1 MSDTRH
7 AVYLTFFLDV
17 LVVYHVQFCD
27 TMSDTLFA
35 TQPTFLINSP
45 FTKYTDYVADSDI
58 SSGSHS
64 SIPSIS
70 PDSCSVSS
78 ISIDSGNI
86 KIESS
91 NNSNVMEMTQNSN
104 VINSTNA
111 IISNVA
117 CTQSDLSKGMPD
129 SPRIFMKATLKAMTM
144 GLNTAGNQLIEDDW
158 LKLWCQNKLR
168 TSMDKL
174 GNLVLQ
180 KLIVKIQG
188 QYINLLVVYT
198 DENINH
204 FEHVFSC
211 LFNDPQ
217 QRWNDNSWWWNYYTR
232 IWIKFNNITKINRNK
247 LEDLPKNKSHIF
259 VKNINKVQVWQVIY
273 VWIKNQ
279 NLDEILLKL
288 TNNAI
293 QLKCVKISPTLIVFL
308 YELTC
313 TLHEKNLV
321 SQNAHTTKKT
331 RTKKST
337 IYYTSRQL
345 DLHDDVHDWMQDAY
359 ENKDGLIYL
368 LIFDAWNEETNQI
381 NPKLKNGI
389 TDNMDPKISL
399 SQWSTDPEI
408 QLYLLHSLSYMVM
421 KYLIFYRLLNVGLEG
436 AFWWTTETFH
446 SPLKDIYYT
455 MKKIWYA
462 HYYHIAATKKYIE
475 PQKANKNYKRTTFNK
490 SSNSNNN
497 NQEYQIQ
504 ATGEQRNEWKTS
516 QCEVTWFKGF
526 SYQEISADS
535 IIQPTMSFKDD
546 SNLWTLPLSCG
557 WGLFSHAT
565 LKGLQ
570 AAGNHIWKGGKTV
583 DDKTAWKSAQ
593 ATWNSKR
600 ILTIKELTIAE
611 IEQEICEIKQKIA
624 NTMSNV
630 NCKWSTYDPMSN
642 LAFRT
647 NKSKEYCQ
655 HKFAKHK
662 DIHGSDWSKVSTSK
676 AAVPVY
682 HDGKFYG
689 FDLKQRSKCQMK
701 NIQSIEYATC
711 AQFLKDE
718 GYIVMDSGAEM
729 IGNQWY
735 GDTDLKENG
744 ERTIDGIVKTK
755 AEIDNNSVDINKDF
769 EPIFH
774 EKKLKQKSTNKQANK
789 SASNCPNQLI
799 SPTTLAFLENEND
812 CRVTTNESTLNQWDE
827 EDFDYDST
835 NNNNNSNCNSNTN
848 NSNSNG
854 NNNTNYTN
862 TKSNPKR
869 QSWIKVPNQNAYLQN
884 QQQIF
889 PLLKNKQNTCNIM
902 SQVRSA
908 RKQIPRANSRN
919 NNNQKNNNKNNGK
932 NKDKK
937 THSKKNATVMKT
949 NFNNRSQKQRNGTKR
964 NSKMQNIST
973 PDSKRRRTIKSSKLQ
988 QYNDFD
994 NGNNTVIDDADDPIE
1009 TICDDEDSQENL
1021 FYSQQDVIDLID
1033 D

>member
-1 MSDTRH
+1 MYVCDKMSH
-7 AVYLTFFLDV
+7 
-17 LVVYHVQFCD
+17 
-27 TMSDTLFA
+27 TLFA
-35 TQPTFLINSP
+35 TYPPFSVNSH

-58 SSGSHS
+58 SSGSPS
-64 SIPSIS
+64 SISNIS
-70 PDSCSVSS
+70 ADSCSVSG
-78 ISIDSGNI
+78 ISVDSGNI
-86 KIESS
+86 KVESP
-91 NNSNVMEMTQNSN
+91 NNSNAMQLNQNSN
-104 VINSTNA
+104 VNNSTNA
-111 IISNVA
+111 MVSNVA
-117 CTQSDLSKGMPD
+117 GDQSNFTKPMPD
-129 SPRIFMKATLKAMTM
+129 SPRKFMKATLKAMTM
-144 GLNTAGNQLIEDDW
+144 ALNTAGNQLISDEW

-174 GNLVLQ
+174 GDLVLQ

-204 FEHVFSC
+204 FVHLFSS
-211 LFNDPQ
+211 LFNDKQ
-217 QRWNDNSWWWNYYTR
+217 ERWNNNGWWWNYYSR
-232 IWIKFNNITKINRNK
+232 IWIKYNKIKVIIKTKM
-247 LEDLPKNKSHIF
+247 EDIPTNKSDIF
-259 VKNINKVQVWQVIY
+259 VKNINNVQVCKVIY

-279 NLDEILLKL
+279 NLDEILLRL

-293 QLKCVKISPTLIVFL
+293 QLKAVKISPTLIVFL

-313 TLHEKNLV
+313 TLHSKNLV
-321 SQNAHTTKKT
+321 SQNAHTTKNVK
-331 RTKKST
+331 TKKST
-337 IYYTSRQL
+337 TYYTSRQF
-345 DLHDDVHDWMQDAY
+345 DLHADVHDWMQDAY
-359 ENKDGLIYL
+359 ANKDGLIYL
-368 LIFDAWNEETNQI
+368 LIFDAWNHETNQI

-389 TDNMDPKISL
+389 TDDMDPKISL

-462 HYYHIAATKKYIE
+462 HYYHISATKKYIK
-475 PQKANKNYKRTTFNK
+475 PHKANKNDKRTTFNK
-490 SSNSNNN
+490 SNNSNNN
-497 NQEYQIQ
+497 NQQYEIQ
-504 ATGEQRNEWKTS
+504 ATAEQRNEWKTS

-570 AAGNHIWKGGKTV
+570 AAGNHVWKGGKTV
-583 DDKTAWKSAQ
+583 DDKTAWKSTQ
-593 ATWNSKR
+593 ATWNSKH
-600 ILTIKELTIAE
+600 ILTIEELSIAE
-611 IEQEICEIKQKIA
+611 IEQEICQIKQKIA

-642 LAFRT
+642 LGFRT
-647 NKSKEYCQ
+647 NKSKDYCQ

-662 DIHGSDWSKVSTSK
+662 DIHGSDWSKVSISK
-676 AAVPVY
+676 AAVPVN

-718 GYIVMDSGAEM
+718 GYIVMDSGAPM

-735 GDTDLKENG
+735 VDTDLKENG

-774 EKKLKQKSTNKQANK
+774 EKKFNQKTTNKQANK
-789 SASNCPNQLI
+789 SI
-799 SPTTLAFLENEND
+799 SKCTSQSISSITAAFLDNEND
-812 CRVTTNESTLNQWDE
+812 CGVTTNEPTLNQWDE

-848 NSNSNG
+848 ISNSND
-854 NNNTNYTN
+854 NDNTNSTYTKPN
-862 TKSNPKR
+862 AKPK
-869 QSWIKVPNQNAYLQN
+869 SWIKVPNQNTYLQN
-884 QQQIF
+884 QQQTF
-889 PLLKNKQNTCNIM
+889 PLVKNKQNTCNIT
-902 SQVRSA
+902 SQVRA
-908 RKQIPRANSRN
+908 PRKQIPRTSSRTN
-919 NNNQKNNNKNNGK
+919 NKQKNNNKNNGK
-932 NKDKK
+932 NKDK
-937 THSKKNATVMKT
+937 TPHNQKNA
-949 NFNNRSQKQRNGTKR
+949 NRSQKQRNATKR
-964 NSKMQNIST
+964 NSKMKNGSA
-973 PDSKRRRTIKSSKLQ
+973 PDSKRRRIIKSSTQQ
-988 QYNDFD
+988 QYNDFN
-994 NGNNTVIDDADDPIE
+994 NGNNNVIDDADLPIE
-1009 TICDDEDSQENL
+1009 TIIDDEDSQENL
-1021 FYSQQDVIDLID
+1021 LYEQQDVIDLID